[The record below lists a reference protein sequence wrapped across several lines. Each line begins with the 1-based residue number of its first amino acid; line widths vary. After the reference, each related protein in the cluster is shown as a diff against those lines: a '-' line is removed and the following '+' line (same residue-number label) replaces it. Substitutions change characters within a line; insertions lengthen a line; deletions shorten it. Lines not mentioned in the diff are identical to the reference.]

1 MYQRQVRGRCPI
13 CGAEHAACG
22 PAAPVN
28 PITSGE
34 EVVYVQG
41 GPLSEYDVE
50 VNGVKLRLRLSEAE
64 ARKRGL
70 ITDEPAA
77 TTKAKPK
84 SKARRVKNKKVD
96 IEDTASG
103 GE

>member
-34 EVVYVQG
+34 EVVDVQG

-50 VNGVKLRLRLSEAE
+50 VNGVMLRLRLSEAE

-70 ITDEPAA
+70 ITDEPEV
-77 TTKAKPK
+77 KPK
-84 SKARRVKNKKVD
+84 QKTRRVKSKKRD

>member
-50 VNGVKLRLRLSEAE
+50 VNGVMLRLRLSEAE

-70 ITDEPAA
+70 ITDEPEV
-77 TTKAKPK
+77 KPK
-84 SKARRVKNKKVD
+84 QKTRRVKNKKRD

>member
-22 PAAPVN
+22 PAAPVD

-34 EVVYVQG
+34 EVVDVQG

-50 VNGVKLRLRLSEAE
+50 VNGVMLRLRLSEAE

-70 ITDEPAA
+70 ITDEPE
-77 TTKAKPK
+77 AKPK
-84 SKARRVKNKKVD
+84 QKTRRVKNKKRD

>member
-13 CGAEHAACG
+13 CEVEHAACG

-34 EVVYVQG
+34 EVVDVQG

-50 VNGVKLRLRLSEAE
+50 VNGVMLRLRLSEAE

-70 ITDEPAA
+70 ITDEPEV
-77 TTKAKPK
+77 KPK
-84 SKARRVKNKKVD
+84 QKTRRVKNKKRD